1 VAPGRG
7 APGARPLGPGTTRF
21 EEAAADVDVV
31 IDLVG
36 DARDRTST
44 RSPEVLRPGG
54 LLVAV
59 PAVPAGTAAATGTAD
74 GGQGTVTV
82 FIFKQQGMVLKV
94 VSI

>member
-54 LLVAV
+54 LLVA
-59 PAVPAGTAAATGTAD
+59 TGTAD

>member
-1 VAPGRG
+1 VTPGRG

-59 PAVPAGTAAATGTAD
+59 PAGTAAAAATGTAD